1 MNVAFLTEM
10 RFNGRIPENHVNM
23 RTEMSWMACL
33 QADHYNIHQYELVK
47 GYDAVL
53 IIFPKATVKLNAVG
67 VEMVTPGQ
75 DTDIT
80 IYSKPI
86 VETLK
91 KYNKKVCY
99 IQEGPC
105 WFFNDYDIPTQFNWF
120 NQLSGCDV
128 LFTHNTT
135 DIRWYKGLFPNH
147 KVDVIPTLMYDTLIR
162 GMTTPKENR
171 VMIGG
176 NFARWYGG
184 FQSYLISDELHA
196 EKWIPSSHCKRQYE
210 DQIEDLH
217 HLPYVNWFEWMAA
230 LSKFKYAVHLM
241 PTVAAGTFS
250 MNCAYFGIPCVG
262 NINVDTQY
270 KLFPDCSVD
279 VENIKSARDLV
290 RSLYSDQKFYDK
302 VSTQSK
308 ELLHESIYFNKTK
321 WLTYMMEAL
330 Q

>member
-10 RFNGRIPENHVNM
+10 RFNGKVPADHPNA
-23 RTEMSWMACL
+23 RTEFCWMICL
-33 QADHYNIHQYELVK
+33 GADHYNIHQYEIVK

-67 VEMVTPGQ
+67 VEMTTPGQ

-105 WFFNDYDIPTQFNWF
+105 WFFNNYDIPTQFNWF

-147 KVDVIPTLMYDTLIR
+147 KVEVIPTLMYDTLIS
-162 GMTTPKENR
+162 GMTAPKQNLA
-171 VMIGG
+171 MIGG

-184 FQSYLISDELHA
+184 FQSYLIADEFHA
-196 EKWIPSSHCKRQYE
+196 EKWIPSSHCKRPYE

-217 HLPYVNWFEWMAA
+217 HLPYVNWFEWMTA
-230 LSKFKYAVHLM
+230 LSKFKYAIHLM

-250 MNCAYFGIPCVG
+250 MNCAYFGIPCIG
-262 NINVDTQY
+262 NKDVDTQ
-270 KLFPDCSVD
+270 KELFPACSVNVED
-279 VENIKSARDLV
+279 VDLARLMA
-290 RSLYSDQKFYDK
+290 RNLYRDEGHYDR
-302 VSTQSK
+302 VSKTAK
-308 ELLHESIYFNKTK
+308 EFLYDSIFFNKNK
-321 WLTYMMEAL
+321 WLAHMMEAL